1 MFWPNAGG
9 LARRTVAYRGEV
21 LAGAGRSARGSLA
34 KWRWPFVL
42 GVYLTA
48 VAGMARV
55 LSRRMKSSHVA
66 VGTCHVLPN
75 ALFRWYSVGSCVI
88 LAVCEPENPIICSRI
103 DAGAR
108 LVVPCCDVTRYL
120 V

>member
-1 MFWPNAGG
+1 M
-9 LARRTVAYRGEV
+9 
-21 LAGAGRSARGSLA
+21 
-34 KWRWPFVL
+34 